1 MTTVLELPSD
11 RPVNGGMPARRAV
24 VRWAWRLLRREWH
37 QQLLV
42 LALIT
47 VAVAA
52 TTVGVGVSSNTPLSS
67 YVGFGTAH
75 DLATFPG
82 VSSTDT
88 ATIAQW
94 HERFGPVDVMENE
107 TVTIPGSIDTFD
119 LRAQNPRGP

>member
-52 TTVGVGVSSNTPLSS
+52 TTVGVGVSSNT
-67 YVGFGTAH
+67 
-75 DLATFPG
+75 
-82 VSSTDT
+82 T